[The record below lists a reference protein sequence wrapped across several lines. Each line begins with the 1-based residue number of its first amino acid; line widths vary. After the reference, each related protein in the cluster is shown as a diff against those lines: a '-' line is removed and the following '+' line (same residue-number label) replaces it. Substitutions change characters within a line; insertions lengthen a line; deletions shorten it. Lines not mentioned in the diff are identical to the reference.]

1 MSILEGTG
9 RGRLATPATDQEVSM
24 NIGLASDR
32 SGVPAKTIRYYEAIG
47 LIPPA
52 DRTGGNYRDYDDSA
66 VRILQFL
73 KRARAFGF
81 TIDDCRELM
90 SLYRDRNRSSADV
103 KAIAQHRVA
112 EIEAKIVELKA
123 LRDTLGHLVERCHG
137 DERPDCPILD
147 DLAR

>member
-1 MSILEGTG
+1 
-9 RGRLATPATDQEVSM
+9 M
-24 NIGLASDR
+24 NIGLASER
-32 SGVPAKTIRYYEAIG
+32 SGIPAKTIRYYESIG
-47 LIPPA
+47 LVPPA
-52 DRTGGNYRDYDDSA
+52 IRTDGNYRDYDDSA

-81 TIDDCRELM
+81 TIDDCRELL

-103 KAIAQHRVA
+103 KAIARHRIE
-112 EIEAKIVELKA
+112 EIEAKILELKA

>member
-1 MSILEGTG
+1 
-9 RGRLATPATDQEVSM
+9 M

-32 SGVPAKTIRYYEAIG
+32 SGVPAKTIRYYESIG

-52 DRTGGNYRDYDDSA
+52 DRTDGNYRDYDDSA
-66 VRILQFL
+66 VSVLQFL

-81 TIDDCRELM
+81 TIDDCRELL

-103 KAIAQHRVA
+103 KAIAGRRVV
-112 EIEAKIVELKA
+112 EIEAKILELKA
-123 LRDTLGHLVERCHG
+123 LRDTLGHLVDRCHG